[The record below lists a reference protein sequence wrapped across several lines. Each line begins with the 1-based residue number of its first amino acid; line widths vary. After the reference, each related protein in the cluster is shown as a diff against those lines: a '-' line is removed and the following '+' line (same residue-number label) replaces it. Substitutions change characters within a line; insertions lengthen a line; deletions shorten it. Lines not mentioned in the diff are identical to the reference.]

1 MVIGIC
7 EVELYLPEN
16 CSIKGKRRVVKS
28 IITRVRN
35 KFNVS
40 AAEID
45 DNDKWQKIKLGFS
58 VVSNDNKLVNST
70 LNNLVDFI
78 ENLCLAELIDYDIQ
92 IL

>member
-1 MVIGIC
+1 MIIGTC
-7 EVELYLPEN
+7 MVELYLPEN

-28 IITRVRN
+28 ILTRVKN

>member
-7 EVELYLPEN
+7 TVELHLPGN
-16 CSIKGKRRVVKS
+16 CSLKGKRRVVKS
-28 IITRVRN
+28 IITRVKN

-40 AAEID
+40 AAEIG

-58 VVSNDNKLVNST
+58 VVSNDNKLIDST
-70 LNNLVDFI
+70 LNNLVNFI